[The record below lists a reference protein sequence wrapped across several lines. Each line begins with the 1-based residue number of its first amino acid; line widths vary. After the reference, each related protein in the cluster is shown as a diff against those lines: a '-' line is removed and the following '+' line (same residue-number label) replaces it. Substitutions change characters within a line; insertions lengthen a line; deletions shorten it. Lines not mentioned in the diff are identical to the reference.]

1 MSAEQMSWEH
11 AVLWLRNQPEQA
23 ELVRACFYDDPLIE
37 AARRYSECEEWLA
50 VRELLPVPPGR
61 ALDVG
66 AGRGI
71 STFALAKEGWRVTAL
86 EPDPSPIV
94 GAEAIRSLSRD
105 AGFDCEVVQEYG
117 ERLPFDDASFDL
129 VYCRQSLHHAENLAR
144 LCEELGRVLR
154 DGGTFVATREHV
166 ISRREDLQSFLS
178 SHPLH
183 HLYGG
188 ENAYMLSEY
197 VKNIEAANIRI
208 ERVLNPFQSAI
219 NLYPETLQGVK
230 QRLASRLN
238 WPFPAA
244 IPDFVIAILG
254 RFLKSPGRLYSFA
267 GTRRLRGYANR
278 A

>member
-1 MSAEQMSWEH
+1 MSAEQMNWES

-37 AARRYSECEEWLA
+37 AARRYSECGEWLA
-50 VRELLPVPPGR
+50 VRKLLPAQPGR

-94 GAEAIRSLSRD
+94 GTDAIRSLSRE
-105 AGFDCEVVQEYG
+105 AEIDCDIVQEYG

-129 VYCRQSLHHAENLAR
+129 VYCRQSLHHAGNLGQ
-144 LCEELGRVLR
+144 LCGELGRVLR
-154 DGGTFVATREHV
+154 DGGTFIATREHV
-166 ISRREDLQSFLS
+166 ISRHEDLPAFLQ

-188 ENAYMLSEY
+188 ENAYLLEEY
-197 VKNIEAANIRI
+197 VASIEAAGIRI
-208 ERVLNPFQSAI
+208 ERVLNPLQSAI
-219 NLYPETLQGVK
+219 NLYPETLKGVK
-230 QRLASRLN
+230 KRIASRLG
-238 WPFPAA
+238 WPFPAM
-244 IPDFVIAILG
+244 IPDVAITTLG
-254 RFLKSPGRLYSFA
+254 HFLNSPGRLYSFT
-267 GTRRLRGYANR
+267 GTRRARG
-278 A
+278 